1 MGDLERAV
9 AFWQRALTTVANP
22 AADLLQEKSAIDVLS
37 LETQPCDKERSAML
51 HPRYSSAEI
60 VQRGQ
65 VLYDQQIRAHVEAS
79 HAGKFLVLDIETGDY
94 EIDVDDVA
102 ALQRAKARHP
112 DAAFYILRV
121 GTPTAYRLG
130 GQRLGIRP

>member
-1 MGDLERAV
+1 MSANVGI
-9 AFWQRALTTVANP
+9 TVVNP
-22 AADLLQEKSAIDVLS
+22 AAELLQEKSAIDILS
-37 LETQPCDKERSAML
+37 LATQPCDRERSAMP

-79 HAGKFLVLDIETGDY
+79 HPGKFLVLDIETGDY
-94 EIDVDDVA
+94 EIDADDVA
-102 ALQRAKARHP
+102 ALQRAKAKHP

-130 GQRLGIRP
+130 GQRLDTRP

>member
-37 LETQPCDKERSAML
+37 LETQPCDKERSAMP

-65 VLYDQQIRAHVEAS
+65 VL
-79 HAGKFLVLDIETGDY
+79 
-94 EIDVDDVA
+94 
-102 ALQRAKARHP
+102 
-112 DAAFYILRV
+112 
-121 GTPTAYRLG
+121 
-130 GQRLGIRP
+130 